1 MVAVSTAVYIDGFNF
16 YYGAARPH
24 GIRWVDLRRLSQRIL
39 GRRHFVE
46 QVYLYT
52 ALLHLRDGDGAPV
65 RNHEIFLRAQ
75 RVAAGAKIV
84 LGTHVSSVR
93 RLPLSG
99 PDGAPGPLV
108 RVIQTTEKGTD
119 VNLAV
124 DLVHHALTGRHPC
137 AVVISH
143 DSDLA
148 RALHVARVDGAVP
161 VGLINP
167 QPGKRSQQLAAEAS
181 FTKEIRR
188 ADLFA
193 SLLPDRIANEGGEI
207 LRPSDW

>member
-1 MVAVSTAVYIDGFNF
+1 MVAMSTAVYVDGFNF

-24 GIRWVDLRRLSQRIL
+24 GIRWVDLRRMSQRIL
-39 GRRHFVE
+39 GPRHSVE

-52 ALLHLRDGDGAPV
+52 ALLHLRGGDGAPV

-75 RVAAGAKIV
+75 CAAAGATII

-93 RLPLSG
+93 RLPLQST
-99 PDGAPGPLV
+99 DGTPGPLV

-124 DLVHHALTGRHPC
+124 DLVHHALTRRYEC
-137 AVVISH
+137 AAVISN

-148 RALHVARVDGAVP
+148 RALHVARLDGEMP

-167 QPGKRSQQLAAEAS
+167 QPGKRSQRLAAEAS

-188 ADLFA
+188 ADLSA
-193 SLLPDRIANEGGEI
+193 SLLPDRIEDNGGEI
-207 LRPSDW
+207 VRPSGW

>member
-16 YYGAARPH
+16 YYGAARP
-24 GIRWVDLRRLSQRIL
+24 
-39 GRRHFVE
+39 
-46 QVYLYT
+46 
-52 ALLHLRDGDGAPV
+52 
-65 RNHEIFLRAQ
+65 
-75 RVAAGAKIV
+75 
-84 LGTHVSSVR
+84 
-93 RLPLSG
+93 
-99 PDGAPGPLV
+99 
-108 RVIQTTEKGTD
+108 
-119 VNLAV
+119 
-124 DLVHHALTGRHPC
+124 
-137 AVVISH
+137 
-143 DSDLA
+143 
-148 RALHVARVDGAVP
+148 LHVARVDGAVP